1 MGHIMNDEH
10 NIPTKTLGPQ
20 AARLIT
26 TLYEENRAIFRLR
39 DIERILGLDGANAR
53 NFARKLV
60 GRGVVTRLK
69 PGLFILVPFELGK
82 ETAYAGNP
90 LVLAREL
97 AHGKDYY
104 VSHGTAMEIH
114 GMVTQ
119 PQLVV
124 HVSTPKKVRTVHV
137 MGTEFRFIL
146 CKSEWFFGLIQHWVT
161 KQEKVV
167 VSDLER
173 TVIDGLRQPEH
184 CGGVS
189 EVARGIWMRREA
201 IHVNRLIE
209 YALKIDVGAVI
220 RRLGYI
226 MELYEIGSQ
235 ADREIL
241 LHHLTDTYVK
251 LDPVLPAERKFIRRW
266 RLQLNLPA
274 DELLSVMRT

>member
-1 MGHIMNDEH
+1 MNFRY
-10 NIPTKTLGPQ
+10 NGPTKTLGPQ

-26 TLYEENRAIFRLR
+26 TLYDANRVIFRLK
-39 DIERILGLDGANAR
+39 DIERILGLNDANAR
-53 NFARKLV
+53 NFVRKLV
-60 GRGVVTRLK
+60 DRGVVTRLK

-82 ETAYAGNP
+82 ETEYAGNP

-97 AHGKDYY
+97 VNGNDYY
-104 VSHGTAMEIH
+104 LSHGTAMEIH

-119 PQLVV
+119 PQFVI
-124 HVSTPKKVRTVHV
+124 HVATPKKIRTIHV
-137 MGTEFRFIL
+137 MGTEFRFIP
-146 CKSEWFFGLIQHWVT
+146 CKSEWFFGLIHHWAT

-189 EVARGIWMRREA
+189 EVAKGIWMRREA

-209 YALKIDVGAVI
+209 YAMKIDIGAVI

-235 ADREIL
+235 ADRKIL
-241 LHHLTDTYVK
+241 LHQLTDTYVR
-251 LDPVLPAERKFIRRW
+251 LDPVLPAEGTFIRRW
-266 RLQLNLPA
+266 RLQLNLSP
-274 DELLSVMRT
+274 DELLSVVRT

>member
-1 MGHIMNDEH
+1 M
-10 NIPTKTLGPQ
+10 KTLGPQ

-26 TLYEENRAIFRLR
+26 TLYDENRVIFRLK
-39 DIERILGLDGANAR
+39 DIGRILALNDANAR
-53 NFARKLV
+53 NFVRKLV
-60 GRGVVTRLK
+60 DRGVVTRLK

-82 ETAYAGNP
+82 ETEYAGNP

-97 AHGKDYY
+97 VNGNDYY
-104 VSHGTAMEIH
+104 LSHGTAMEIH

-119 PQLVV
+119 PQLVI
-124 HVSTPKKVRTVHV
+124 HVATPKKIRTMHV
-137 MGTEFRFIL
+137 MGTEFRFIP
-146 CKSEWFFGLIQHWVT
+146 CKSEWFFGLIHHWVT

-167 VSDLER
+167 ISDLER
-173 TVIDGLRQPEH
+173 TVIDGFRQPEH

-189 EVARGIWMRREA
+189 EVAKGIWMRREA

-226 MELYEIGSQ
+226 MELCEIGSQ
-235 ADREIL
+235 ADRKIL
-241 LHHLTDTYVK
+241 LRHLTDTYVR
-251 LDPVLPAERKFIRRW
+251 LDPELPAEGKFIRRW

-274 DELLSVMRT
+274 DELLSVVRT

>member
-1 MGHIMNDEH
+1 MSLKYNSK
-10 NIPTKTLGPQ
+10 TKTLGPQ

-26 TLYEENRAIFRLR
+26 TLYDENRAIFRLK
-39 DIERILGLDGANAR
+39 DIERILGLDDANAR
-53 NFARKLV
+53 NFVRKLV

-82 ETAYAGNP
+82 ETEYAGNP
-90 LVLAREL
+90 LILAREL
-97 AHGKDYY
+97 VDGNDYY
-104 VSHGTAMEIH
+104 LSHGTAMEIH

-119 PQLVV
+119 PQFGV
-124 HVSTPKKVRTVHV
+124 HVATPKKMRIAHV
-137 MGTEFRFIL
+137 MGTEFRFIP
-146 CKSEWFFGLIQHWVT
+146 CRSEWFFGLMHHWVT

-173 TVIDGLRQPEH
+173 TVVDGLRQPQH

-189 EVARGIWMRREA
+189 EVAKGIWMRREA
-201 IHVNRLIE
+201 IHVNRMIE

-226 MELYEIGSQ
+226 MELYELGSP
-235 ADREIL
+235 ADSKIL
-241 LHHLTDTYVK
+241 LHHLTATYVR
-251 LDPVLPAERKFIRRW
+251 LDPILPADGEFICRW
-266 RLQLNLPA
+266 KLQLNLPP

>member
-1 MGHIMNDEH
+1 MMGQYNKA
-10 NIPTKTLGPQ
+10 TKTLGPQ

-26 TLYEENRAIFRLR
+26 TLYDENRVIFRLK
-39 DIERILGLDGANAR
+39 DIGRILALNDVNAR
-53 NFARKLV
+53 NFVRKLV
-60 GRGVVTRLK
+60 DRGVVTRLK

-82 ETAYAGNP
+82 ETEYTGNP

-97 AHGKDYY
+97 VNGNDYY
-104 VSHGTAMEIH
+104 LSHGTAMEIH

-119 PQLVV
+119 PQFVI
-124 HVSTPKKVRTVHV
+124 HVATPKKIRTIHV
-137 MGTEFRFIL
+137 MGTEFRFIP
-146 CKSEWFFGLIQHWVT
+146 CKGEWFFGLIHHWVT

-189 EVARGIWMRREA
+189 EVAKGIWMRREA
-201 IHVNRLIE
+201 IHVNKLIE

-235 ADREIL
+235 ADRKIL
-241 LHHLTDTYVK
+241 LRHLTDTYVR
-251 LDPVLPAERKFIRRW
+251 LDPVLPAEGKFIRRW

-274 DELLSVMRT
+274 DELLSVGRA